1 MEEIAEKVGEISSE
15 CSLSEDDSVSLNKS
29 HSVRRIKEEDAS

>member
-1 MEEIAEKVGEISSE
+1 MEEIKEKVGEISSG

-29 HSVRRIKEEDAS
+29 ASVKRIKEEDTS